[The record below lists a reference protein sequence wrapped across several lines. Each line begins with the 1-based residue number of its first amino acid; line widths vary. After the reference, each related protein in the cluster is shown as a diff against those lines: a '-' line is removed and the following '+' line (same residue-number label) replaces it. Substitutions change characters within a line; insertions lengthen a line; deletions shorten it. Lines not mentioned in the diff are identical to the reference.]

1 MNMKYGRSQKS
12 FDKQYMRDWLKA
24 NNWNPDSPTP
34 IPNDVIETTRAK
46 YISAYEQLT
55 GKKF

>member
-1 MNMKYGRSQKS
+1 
-12 FDKQYMRDWLKA
+12 MRDWLKA